1 MNKTNQIIAVKTG
14 VIIIPG
20 DRYFPEGVT
29 VTSDG
34 TFFVGSMYRRLHYE
48 SAERSRSADWSRSS
62 IRGRTAWSRCSAFGQ
77 TRRAKHCGPVL
88 RMPATAG

>member
-1 MNKTNQIIAVKTG
+1 MNETNQISAVKTG

-34 TFFVGSMYRRLHYE
+34 TFFVGSLFEGCREHESGGYRM
-48 SAERSRSADWSRSS
+48 
-62 IRGRTAWSRCSAFGQ
+62 
-77 TRRAKHCGPVL
+77 RRVRVDL
-88 RMPATAG
+88 L